1 MSPNR
6 PLVRLSVLLSIV
18 ASGVACLLM
27 ADVARGATI
36 KVSPGANLNSVYQS
50 ARPGDEIVLA
60 PGGYGSQSIAKDGG
74 KPAGSRPVVFRMRG
88 ARFSSVESRANDVE
102 YVGPTVDGNFTFYAG
117 RNVVLRGARAQKPYI
132 LGPTS
137 SGPSGDTIDNIL
149 IAGGD
154 FGPHSSCGAG
164 FQINTIA
171 DGHQGNRP
179 TRNVRIVRN
188 SFRDFSLPSSCP
200 TGHLDC
206 VHAFGGIDG
215 LQIVGNRFVRCENFG
230 ALVNG
235 ASNVVIENNFME
247 GGIFGLALRG
257 DADPSVEVFNN
268 VTIRNNSADYISVG
282 SPGANT
288 LNNVVVEGNATI
300 DGVNCR
306 RGVRYA
312 RNLTQRG
319 DRCRGDLRPVSSIRF
334 ADPAAGDF
342 HIPPSSPAVD
352 RLVTGPSTDFDGDS
366 RPQGPKRD
374 IGADEVEQLG
384 RPGGGSDDKRRQRSA
399 LLRSILEHVERW
411 LRLSSRGFVRLE
423 LRCRRASAAR
433 GPRRCK
439 GTVSLRRARAG
450 LRRAG
455 AADTRRARGTL
466 LGRKR
471 FAIRTGR
478 VVPVKVRLRRPARA
492 VLRRH
497 RIKARVRVTVR
508 SRGVKAAASKRVIL
522 RRRR

>member
-1 MSPNR
+1 MSANR
-6 PLVRLSVLLSIV
+6 LPVLLSIV

-27 ADVARGATI
+27 AGVARGATI
-36 KVSPGANLNSVYQS
+36 NVSPGANLNSAYQS

-88 ARFSSVESRANDVE
+88 ATFSSVESRANDVE
-102 YVGPTVDGNFTFYAG
+102 YVGPTVDANFTFYAG

-132 LGPTS
+132 IGPTL

-149 IAGGD
+149 IARGD
-154 FGPHSSCGAG
+154 FGPHSSCGGG

-179 TRNVRIVRN
+179 THNVRIVGN
-188 SFRDFSLPSSCP
+188 SFRDFSVPASCP
-200 TGHLDC
+200 TAHLDC

-215 LQIVGNRFVRCENFG
+215 LQIVGNRFVRCEHFG

-235 ASNVVIENNFME
+235 ASNVVIQNNFME
-247 GGIFGLALRG
+247 GGIFALALRG
-257 DADPSVEVFNN
+257 DVDPSVEVFNN
-268 VTIRNNSADYISVG
+268 LTIRNNSADYISVG

-300 DGVNCR
+300 DGINCR

-319 DRCRGDLRPVSSIRF
+319 DRCPGDLRRVSSIGF
-334 ADPAAGDF
+334 ADPAAGNF

-352 RLVTGPSTDFDGDS
+352 RLDAGPSTDIDGDR

-374 IGADEVEQLG
+374 IGADEVDQRG
-384 RPGGGSDDKRRQRSA
+384 RPGGGSDEPRRERSV
-399 LLRSILEHVERW
+399 LLRAILEQVDRW
-411 LRLSSRGFVRLE
+411 LRVSRRGFVRLE
-423 LRCRRASAAR
+423 LRCRRASTAR
-433 GPRRCK
+433 APRRCK
-439 GTVSLRRARAG
+439 GTASLRRARGG

-455 AADTRRARGTL
+455 ATDTRLARGAL

-478 VVPVKVRLRRPARA
+478 VVPVKVRLRRRARA
-492 VLRRH
+492 ILRRH
-497 RIKARVRVTVR
+497 RIQARLRVTVR
-508 SRGVKAAASKRVIL
+508 SRGVKAAASRRVIL
-522 RRRR
+522 RRSR

>member
-1 MSPNR
+1 MSANR
-6 PLVRLSVLLSIV
+6 PLVRLPVLVSIV
-18 ASGVACLLM
+18 ASAVACLLM
-27 ADVARGATI
+27 TDAARAATI

-88 ARFSSVESRANDVE
+88 ASFSGVESRANDVV
-102 YVGPTVDGNFTFYAG
+102 YVAPTVDANFTFYAG
-117 RNVVLRGARAQKPYI
+117 RNVVLRRARAQKPYI

-179 TRNVRIVRN
+179 THNVRIVGN
-188 SFRDFSLPSSCP
+188 SFRDFAVPSSCP
-200 TGHLDC
+200 TAHLDC

-257 DADPSVEVFNN
+257 DADPSVEVFSN
-268 VTIRNNSADYISVG
+268 VTIRNNSADYISLG

-288 LNNVVVEGNATI
+288 LNDVVVEGNATI

-306 RGVRYA
+306 PGVRYT
-312 RNLTQRG
+312 RNLSQTG
-319 DRCRGDLRPVSSIRF
+319 GRCPGDLRPVSSIGF

-342 HIPPSSPAVD
+342 HIPRSSPAVD
-352 RLVTGPSTDFDGDS
+352 RLPAGPSTDFDGDS
-366 RPQGPKRD
+366 RPQGPRRD
-374 IGADEVEQLG
+374 IGADEVERRG
-384 RPGGGSDDKRRQRSA
+384 RAGGGSDDTRRQRST

-411 LRLSSRGFVRLE
+411 LRVSRRGFVRLE

-433 GPRRCK
+433 ASRRCK
-439 GTVSLRRARAG
+439 GTVSLRRTRAG
-450 LRRAG
+450 LRQAG
-455 AADTRRARGTL
+455 AADTRRQRGAL
-466 LGRKR
+466 LGRRR
-471 FAIRTGR
+471 FAIRTGH
-478 VVPVKVRLRRPARA
+478 VVPVKVRLSRRARS

-497 RIKARVRVTVR
+497 RIRARVRVTIR
-508 SRGVKAAASKRVIL
+508 RRGGKAAASKRVIL